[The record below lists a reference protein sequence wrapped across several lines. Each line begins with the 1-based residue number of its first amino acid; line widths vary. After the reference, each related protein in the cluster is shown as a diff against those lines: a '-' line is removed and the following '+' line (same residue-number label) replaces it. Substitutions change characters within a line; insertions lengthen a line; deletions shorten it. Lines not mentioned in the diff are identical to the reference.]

1 MKKTFL
7 LLTIAAVIL
16 ASCSKNGD
24 GVSPAGNSLGASA
37 KAKPVQAPG
46 GGGGAGGGGGNGGG
60 GNGGGGVTP
69 PPPTNLDIFTKQLTG
84 QWLAVIGTNEPV
96 PNIPNAFGTIFLR
109 FTFNANGTYSY
120 TSTDNV
126 SGAQLSG
133 SGTWKMAIPATL
145 PINENGTLV
154 LTGSN
159 GATVLSGLF
168 LFVRPGV
175 LQYTTSVNTLD
186 KTIRGSGGGYIMQK
200 T

>member
-7 LLTIAAVIL
+7 LSMIAVIL
-16 ASCSKNGD
+16 AACSKNE
-24 GVSPAGNSLGASA
+24 GVSPAKADLSTKLKPITLA
-37 KAKPVQAPG
+37 KG
-46 GGGGAGGGGGNGGG
+46 GPGGGNGG
-60 GNGGGGVTP
+60 GGGGVTP

-84 QWLAVIGTNEPV
+84 QWLAVISTNEPV
-96 PNIPNAFGTIFLR
+96 PNVPNAFGTIFLR

-133 SGTWKMAIPATL
+133 SGTWKMATPATL

-154 LTGSN
+154 LTGIN
-159 GATVLSGLF
+159 GVTVLSGLF